1 MNYVEVKGGT
11 KKQRELAEEIAYF
24 CVHRL
29 MPRIRTLNVELNLKK
44 IPDAQGYCMCLDA
57 REFEVEIEKSLK
69 GDDFITCITHEFVH
83 VWQYAVGTLKQT
95 NAGKNFWKGKDY
107 SDTCYSKQ
115 PWERQAYRMQETL
128 MEEYKLWK
136 KEQV

>member
-24 CVHRL
+24 CIHKL
-29 MPRIRTLNVELNLKK
+29 MPRIRTLDVEINLKK
-44 IPDAQGYCMCLDA
+44 IPDAQGYAMCLDA
-57 REFEVEIEKSLK
+57 REFELEIEKTLK
-69 GDDFITCITHEFVH
+69 GDDFITCITHEMVH
-83 VWQYAVGTLKQT
+83 VWQYAVGTLKQYT
-95 NAGKNFWKGKDY
+95 NQRHFWKGKEY
-107 SDTCYSKQ
+107 TGVPYSKQ

-128 MEEYKLWK
+128 MDDYKAWK